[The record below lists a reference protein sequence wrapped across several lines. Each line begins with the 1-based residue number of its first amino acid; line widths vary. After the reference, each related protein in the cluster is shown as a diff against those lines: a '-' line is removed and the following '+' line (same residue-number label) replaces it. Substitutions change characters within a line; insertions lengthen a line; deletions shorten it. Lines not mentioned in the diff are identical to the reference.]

1 MNQNRSNLPHNG
13 RRRAEQRDGTKTR
26 KWLFLVLD
34 ILLLAAIVAAIFF
47 LVVLLT
53 PLNPFAR
60 DNTETVGVLYT
71 VEFANVD
78 SDVFELLSDAE
89 GKSVVDA
96 ATGKV
101 IGEVRMVDKRA
112 YTFYT
117 DVAVK
122 EGDNYVVGK
131 DTAMDKYT
139 VTVTLYADA
148 VYENGVGYTV
158 DNSRVAV
165 GRTYELHFPAY
176 AGTGT
181 CVTLVRE

>member
-1 MNQNRSNLPHNG
+1 MSQNRSNLPLRG
-13 RRRAEQRDGTKTR
+13 TRRTEQRGAAKSR
-26 KWLFLVLD
+26 KWLFLALD

-53 PLNPFAR
+53 PLNPFAK
-60 DNTETVGVLYT
+60 DHTETVGVLYT

-78 SDVFELLSDAE
+78 GDVFELLSAAE
-89 GKSVVDA
+89 GKTVVDA
-96 ATGKV
+96 ATGKA

-112 YTFYT
+112 YSFYT

-131 DTAMDKYT
+131 ETAMDKYT

-148 VYENGVGYTV
+148 EYESGVGYTV

-165 GRTYELHFPAY
+165 GRTYELHFPSY

>member
-1 MNQNRSNLPHNG
+1 MSQNRSNLPPRG
-13 RRRAEQRDGTKTR
+13 TRRNEQRDAAKSR

-53 PLNPFAR
+53 PLNPFAK
-60 DNTETVGVLYT
+60 DNTETVGVLYE

-78 SDVFELLSDAE
+78 GDVFELLSDAE

-101 IGEVRMVDKRA
+101 IGEVRMVDKRP
-112 YTFYT
+112 YSFYT

-131 DTAMDKYT
+131 ETAMDKYT

-148 VYENGVGYTV
+148 VYKSGVGYTV
-158 DNSRVAV
+158 DNGRVAV
-165 GRTYELHFPAY
+165 GRTYELHFPSY

>member
-1 MNQNRSNLPHNG
+1 MHG
-13 RRRAEQRDGTKTR
+13 ARRTEQRDATKSR

-34 ILLLAAIVAAIFF
+34 ILLLAAIVATIFF

-53 PLNPFAR
+53 PLNPFAK
-60 DNTETVGVLYT
+60 NHAETVDVLYA
-71 VEFANVD
+71 VEFSNVD
-78 SDVFELLSDAE
+78 GDVFELLSSAE
-89 GKSVVDA
+89 GQSVVDA

-112 YTFYT
+112 YSFYT

-131 DTAMDKYT
+131 ETSMDKYT
-139 VTVTLYADA
+139 VTVTLSARA
-148 VYENGVGYTV
+148 EYEEGVGYTV

-165 GRTYELHFPAY
+165 GRTYELHFPSY
-176 AGTGT
+176 AGSGT

>member
-1 MNQNRSNLPHNG
+1 MNHNRSDMPMRHHRGENHS
-13 RRRAEQRDGTKTR
+13 AEKTR
-26 KWLFLVLD
+26 KWLFLALD
-34 ILLLAAIVAAIFF
+34 IVLLAAIVAAVFF

-53 PLNPFAR
+53 PLNPFAK
-60 DNTETVGVLYT
+60 DHAETVGVLYA
-71 VEFANVD
+71 VEFENVD
-78 SDVFELLSDAE
+78 SDVFELLSAAE
-89 GKSVVDA
+89 GKNVVDA

-101 IGEVRMVDKRA
+101 IGQVRMVDKRE
-112 YTFYT
+112 YSYYT

-122 EGDNYVVGK
+122 QGDNYVVGK
-131 DTAMDKYT
+131 ETAMDKYT

-148 VYENGVGYTV
+148 VYESGEGYTV

-165 GRTYELHFPAY
+165 GRTYELHFPSY